1 MTAAERAAEV
11 IRAAIA
17 HNACC
22 DECAVLPDA
31 PWAVDARLARD
42 ALMADPALL
51 VDLAIAA
58 GAWERYA
65 MCAECGEWV
74 NPEPGH
80 SCPRCDTVTDVS
92 IPVAIARRTTQENQ
106 P

>member
-1 MTAAERAAEV
+1 MTAARRAARL
-11 IRAAIA
+11 ITKASGSAGGWKKLTPRAIVA
-17 HNACC
+17 
-22 DECAVLPDA
+22 
-31 PWAVDARLARD
+31 
-42 ALMADPALL
+42 ALMADPDLL

-92 IPVAIARRTTQENQ
+92 IPVAIARRTTQENDR